1 MKRSRNRASTWVLV
15 FFATAFVVS
24 AGAAVPVATVT
35 VNPGDIFVTDLLAFG
50 GASGVI
56 RVDPATGVETPV
68 SAGGFLV
75 QPFGIAIE
83 ASGNLVVAD
92 ASAFGGLCPGGCGGV
107 VRVNPATGAQSIVST
122 GGFFVDPFGIAIE
135 ADGKI
140 LVSDASGLLIR
151 VHPSTGAQQI
161 VSAAGFFASPTA
173 LAVEASGTIL
183 VDDQLSGIIRV
194 DPVTGTQTPLSP
206 GGLFCGS
213 LGLALEA
220 GGDILVT
227 ASPGCLAARVVRVNP
242 LTAAQSVVSA
252 GGLFSL
258 PFGLA
263 VEAGGDILVVD
274 PLAFGGPGGV
284 IRVNP
289 VTGAQTPVPSGGLF
303 VEPVGIAIAR
313 TPQVIT
319 VAIDITP
326 GSLPNSINPRNKG
339 VIPVA
344 ILTTN
349 GFDAVT
355 VDPVAVRFGPTGNE
369 AVPVHS
375 ALEDVDGDGDIDL
388 ILHFRTQDTG
398 IQCGAPSASLTG
410 QTVSGQVIQG
420 ADSIRTVGCK

>member
-83 ASGNLVVAD
+83 ASGNILVAD

-213 LGLALEA
+213 LGLAL
-220 GGDILVT
+220 
-227 ASPGCLAARVVRVNP
+227 
-242 LTAAQSVVSA
+242 
-252 GGLFSL
+252 
-258 PFGLA
+258 
-263 VEAGGDILVVD
+263 EAGGDILVVD